1 MSKINS
7 NCPNYKLGICKD
19 IKNCSYSFHKTCFN
33 NFACDNFDCKYGHGV
48 SLKKREI
55 ISDIYN
61 FYYQDPCDNLE
72 NCLYKMTCIK
82 QDCNS
87 THDIDF
93 LYREFIVSITK
104 KYINDI
110 TAENMYD
117 EFLKTLNKTSDGIL
131 SESSTVEFSSNLVK
145 NGFSYSE
152 IVEQKYTLKIDNTIQ
167 QTNIQQTNIQQIDST
182 IQQTNIQ
189 QIDSTIQQTNIQQ
202 IDSTIQQTNIQQI
215 DSTIQQTNIQQ
226 IDSTIQQTNIQQ
238 IDSTIQQTNI
248 QQTNNQQIDSTIQ
261 QTNIQQ
267 IDTNISDTEMVKL
280 HKIKELMD
288 KQTSYLNCLL
298 QISNIKNQIY
308 NKNTEL
314 TSLQNN
320 AEIVKTKILNVVTS
334 MKNELI

>member
-202 IDSTIQQTNIQQI
+202 IDSTIQQTNIQQ
-215 DSTIQQTNIQQ
+215 
-226 IDSTIQQTNIQQ
+226 
-238 IDSTIQQTNI
+238 
-248 QQTNNQQIDSTIQ
+248 TNNQQIDSTIQ